1 VLTADLVRP
10 KLHVRGKELTID
22 LLDVADPHWQQTAAE
37 LIALFQQHAGQSLA
51 AWDKSLES
59 YMGERIDYIE
69 VRGLAKV
76 LTDAATFTPLST
88 PLPPVLL
95 RERLFARG
103 PVFSAPQLFHQQ
115 ARYEVVQNAA
125 AEMDISSEQL
135 ESGMF
140 ADRPATYLLSDSGPQ
155 WTPEGLIARYNLELA
170 RGVLYWAS
178 LVRIEVHGSYKDLWK
193 YLKLFKLMSWIT
205 PQEEGYLVDLDGP
218 ISPFVSATT
227 RYGRQFAAFLP
238 ALLLCEQWRMS
249 ATVHPPQTGKA
260 ATYRLDYTSS
270 LQTHFK
276 QSGQFDSR
284 LEADFAREFEEKFGD
299 TRGHWLLSREDELL
313 PLGDTVMIPDF
324 LLIDKHDAHRRILVE
339 LVGFWHP
346 DYLRRKVEKV
356 RAANCEYLLLLVYKG
371 LKVTEEAFQDVASEV
386 IFFQQKPVLKE
397 VMEAVEGMAERVYGR
412 RGKWEG
418 KGKKQDKSSTG
429 RAYNTD
435 K

>member
-1 VLTADLVRP
+1 MLTADLVRP
-10 KLHVRGKELTID
+10 KLRLRGSELSID
-22 LLDVADPHWQQTAAE
+22 LLNESDPHWQQTAAD
-37 LIALFQQHAGQSLA
+37 LLALFQGHLGQSLA
-51 AWDKSLES
+51 AWEQSLET
-59 YMGERIDYIE
+59 YTGHRIDYIE
-69 VRGLAKV
+69 IRGLAKV
-76 LTDAATFTPLST
+76 LTDAATFMPLPT
-88 PLPPVLL
+88 LLPPVLL

-115 ARYEVVQNAA
+115 ARYEVVQSAA
-125 AEMDISSEQL
+125 GELDMSPEQVEAAL
-135 ESGMF
+135 F
-140 ADRPATYLLSDSGPQ
+140 ADRPATYLLSDTGPQ
-155 WTPEGLIARYNLELA
+155 WSPARLVARYNLELA

-178 LVRIEVHGSYKDLWK
+178 QVRIEVHSSYKDLWK

-205 PQEEGYLVDLDGP
+205 PQPDGYLVDLDGP

-249 ATVHPPQTGKA
+249 ATVHPPQLGKA
-260 ATYRLDYTSS
+260 TIYRLDHTSS

-299 TRGHWLLSREDELL
+299 KRGHWLLTRENDLL

-324 LLIDKHDAHRRILVE
+324 ALVDKHDARRKILVE

-356 RAANCEYLLLLVYKG
+356 RAANCEHLLLLVYKG
-371 LKVTEEAFQDVASEV
+371 LNVTEEAFQDTASEV

-397 VMEAVEGMAERVYGR
+397 VMERVEEMAERVYGK
-412 RGKWEG
+412 RGKGE
-418 KGKKQDKSSTG
+418 KRG
-429 RAYNTD
+429 RAKRPRVRETS
-435 K
+435 KEHS